1 MAMWSYWLM
10 ASVAAFVVEMFL
22 GTVYLLVLSAALA
35 GAGFAAL
42 LFGAGGG
49 VCALVAAL
57 LSAVGTVYVHRL
69 RRLAPKPASAA
80 EDLDIGG
87 IVHVEQELP
96 GGTWRVF
103 YRGTVWEARASGGI
117 VQGGSARICGKD
129 GIVLLVEAA

>member
-1 MAMWSYWLM
+1 MCTAC
-10 ASVAAFVVEMFL
+10 VAL
-22 GTVYLLVLSAALA
+22 PPSLL
-35 GAGFAAL
+35 L
-42 LFGAGGG
+42 L
-49 VCALVAAL
+49 
-57 LSAVGTVYVHRL
+57 L
-69 RRLAPKPASAA
+69 R
-80 EDLDIGG
+80 IGG